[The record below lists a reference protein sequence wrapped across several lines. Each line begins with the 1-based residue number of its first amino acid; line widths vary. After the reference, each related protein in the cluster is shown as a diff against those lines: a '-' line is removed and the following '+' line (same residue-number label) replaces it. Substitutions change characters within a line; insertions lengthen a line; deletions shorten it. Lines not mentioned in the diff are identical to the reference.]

1 MTFLAPLITRFLR
14 DHMPLQRGYSP
25 HSCETYAHGFRLLFT
40 YAAGRLRTKPSH
52 SFISSS
58 WTPP

>member
-14 DHMPLQRGYSP
+14 DHMPRQRGYSP
-25 HSCETYAHGFRLLFT
+25 HSCETYAHGFRLLSPLLP
-40 YAAGRLRTKPSH
+40 GDCGQSLH